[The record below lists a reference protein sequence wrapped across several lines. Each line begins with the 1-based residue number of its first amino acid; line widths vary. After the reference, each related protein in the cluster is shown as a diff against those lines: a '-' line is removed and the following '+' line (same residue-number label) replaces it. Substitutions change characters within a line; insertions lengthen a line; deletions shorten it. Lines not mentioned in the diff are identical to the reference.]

1 MFIGKYMH
9 QKTIDALKHAPCR
22 VTDVS
27 FGRKSLSYFSEYSS
41 SRSFNRSV
49 KGHFNNKNQLQQQ
62 GKNSAR
68 ELPLNRYRANVF
80 VPIAVVNR
88 VKILFSEAE

>member
-49 KGHFNNKNQLQQQ
+49 KDTSTTRTTTGTREKL
-62 GKNSAR
+62 SAR
-68 ELPLNRYRANVF
+68 
-80 VPIAVVNR
+80 IALESIPR
-88 VKILFSEAE
+88 ERFRTYCGR